1 MKKPLLIIGGIIVL
15 LIVIVLALPF
25 FIDVNH
31 FKPTLET
38 DISKALGRQVQ
49 IGNIQ
54 LAIFS
59 GGVTIDDVS
68 IADDPAFSHSP
79 FVTAKQLTVGVSLV
93 PLIFS
98 KKLEV
103 RSFTLVEPD
112 VTLLRSPSGVWN
124 FSSLGGAHPEKPAGN
139 STAAADPPAAKESQ
153 TGGASAATALSVEK
167 LTITNGRISI
177 GTAGGHTKP
186 QTYTELNL
194 EASDLS
200 TSTQFPFQLSMKAPG
215 GGDVKVDGKAGPL
228 DPADASLT
236 PMNAKVDVEHF
247 DIATTG
253 FIDPSSGMAG
263 VFGFHGTVASD
274 GHQATS
280 QGAVTAEKIKLVAAG
295 MPASVPVNVDYSAD
309 YDLKKETGVLKQGA
323 VHIGK
328 ALANLTGSFDA
339 VDAETTLNMKLNGQ
353 GMPVP
358 DLEGVLPAVGVTLPK
373 GATLEAGTIDAN
385 LAINGPANKLVIA
398 GPIHL
403 SNGKL
408 AGFNLKSKLGALG
421 PFASALGGMGSGSDT
436 DIQTLSADVH
446 QDPSGTQAQNLNLV
460 VTSIGSITGE
470 GNVSADGKLDCK
482 LVAKLSGVAG
492 ALTTPM
498 SMITGGGKTQN
509 GGIPFKIT
517 GTTSNPVFLPDVGG
531 MAGSMLKGSAS
542 TPGNAASAAESALG
556 SLLGKKK
563 KPQQ

>member
-1 MKKPLLIIGGIIVL
+1 MKKPLLIVGVIILL
-15 LIVIVLALPF
+15 LIAIVLALPF

-31 FKPTLET
+31 FKPKLET
-38 DISKALGRQVQ
+38 EISKALGRQVQ

-59 GGVTIDDVS
+59 GGLTIDDVS
-68 IADDPAFSHSP
+68 IADDPSFSRSP
-79 FVTAKQLTVGVSLV
+79 FVTAKQLTVGVSLM

-112 VTLLRSPSGVWN
+112 VTLLRSTAGVWN
-124 FSSLGGAHPEKPAGN
+124 FSSLGGGATGK
-139 STAAADPPAAKESQ
+139 AAASKEAQ
-153 TGGASAATALSVEK
+153 PGGASAAEALSVET
-167 LTITNGRISI
+167 LTITNGRITI
-177 GTAGGHTKP
+177 GTAGGGAHAKP
-186 QTYTELNL
+186 QTYTDLNL

-200 TSTQFPFQLSMKAPG
+200 ANSQFPFQLTMKAPG
-215 GGDVKVDGKAGPL
+215 GGNVKVDGKAGPL

-236 PMNAKVDVEHF
+236 PINAKVDVDHF
-247 DIATTG
+247 DIAQTG
-253 FIDPSSGMAG
+253 FIDASSGLAG
-263 VFGFHGTVASD
+263 IIGFHGTVASD

-280 QGAVTAEKIKLVAAG
+280 QGTATAEKIKLVAAG
-295 MPASVPVNVDYSAD
+295 TPASVPVNVDYSAD
-309 YDLKKETGVLKQGA
+309 YDLKRETGALKRGA

-339 VDAETTLNMKLNGQ
+339 AGAETTLNMKLNGQ

-373 GATLEAGTIDAN
+373 GATLEAGAIDAS
-385 LAINGPANKLVIA
+385 LAISGPVNKLVIA

-408 AGFNLKSKLGALG
+408 AGFNLRSKLGALG

-436 DIQTLSADVH
+436 DIQTLSADIH

-460 VTSIGSITGE
+460 VMSIGSITGE

-482 LVAKLSGVAG
+482 MVAKLTGMAG
-492 ALTTPM
+492 ALATPM
-498 SMITGGGKTQN
+498 SMITGGGKSQN

-517 GTTSNPVFLPDVGG
+517 GTTSNPVFLPDVTG

-542 TPGNAASAAESALG
+542 TPGNAASAAESVLG
-556 SLLGKKK
+556 GLLGKKK

>member
-1 MKKPLLIIGGIIVL
+1 MKKPLLIIGIVIVL
-15 LIVIVLALPF
+15 LIAIVLALPL

-54 LAIFS
+54 LAILS

-98 KKLEV
+98 KRLEV

-112 VTLLRSPSGVWN
+112 VTLLRSASGVWN
-124 FSSLGGAHPEKPAGN
+124 FSSLGGAGMGK
-139 STAAADPPAAKESQ
+139 PAAKESQ
-153 TGGASAATALSVEK
+153 TGGASAATALSVET
-167 LTITNGRISI
+167 LTITNGKITI
-177 GTAGGHTKP
+177 GTAGGGAHARP
-186 QTYTELNL
+186 QTYSDVNL
-194 EASDLS
+194 TASDLS
-200 TSTQFPFQLSMKAPG
+200 TSTQFPFQLTMKAPG

-228 DPADASLT
+228 DSTDASLT
-236 PMNAKVDVEHF
+236 PMSAKVDVDHF
-247 DIATTG
+247 DLAQTG
-253 FIDPSSGMAG
+253 LIDASSGLAG
-263 VFGFHGTVASD
+263 IIGFHGTVASD

-280 QGAVTAEKIKLVAAG
+280 QGTATAEKIKLVAAG
-295 MPASVPVNVDYSAD
+295 QPAGVPINVDYSAD
-309 YDLKKETGVLKQGA
+309 YDLKKQTGTLKQGA

-339 VDAETTLNMKLNGQ
+339 AGAETTLNMKLNGQ
-353 GMPVP
+353 GMAVP
-358 DLEGVLPAVGVTLPK
+358 DLEGVLPAVGVILPQ
-373 GATLEAGTIDAN
+373 GASLQAGTLDAN
-385 LAINGPANKLVIA
+385 LAINGPVNKLVIA

-421 PFASALGGMGSGSDT
+421 PFASALGGVGSGSDT
-436 DIQTLSADVH
+436 EIQTLSADIH

-482 LVAKLSGVAG
+482 MVAKLSGVAG

-498 SMITGGGKTQN
+498 TMITGGGKTQN

-531 MAGSMLKGSAS
+531 MAGSMLKGTAS

-556 SLLGKKK
+556 GLLGKKK